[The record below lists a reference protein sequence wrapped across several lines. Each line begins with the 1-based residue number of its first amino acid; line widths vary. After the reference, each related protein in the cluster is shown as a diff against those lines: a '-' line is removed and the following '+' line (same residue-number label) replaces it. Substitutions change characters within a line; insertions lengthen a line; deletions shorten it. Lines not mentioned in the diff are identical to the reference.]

1 MGMTLEDKKRLK
13 RAGGAGGASGRPVS
27 PVEPLALPVAAAMVA
42 SGLSRSSIYREA
54 GRGNIRL
61 LKLGRTTL
69 VDMAS
74 VRAFLANLPVAP
86 IRAPRGLA

>member
-13 RAGGAGGASGRPVS
+13 RAGGGGASGRPVS

-74 VRAFLANLPVAP
+74 VRAFLATLPVAP
-86 IRAPRGLA
+86 IRAPRGTA